1 MCRMILSWAMLLD
14 WLLSDR
20 FRFAR
25 FQVYVNYRRQPKKSM
40 KVAYTKMH
48 GTGNKI
54 LVVDQRNS
62 NALPPSP
69 EVLRELGKE
78 ATGPGFDQLM
88 WVTASDDSV
97 IAADYRVY
105 NADGSEVEQ
114 CGNGVRCVAAVLANE
129 SGHAQTFLLDSPAG
143 PIEARVDDDGL
154 VAVSMGV
161 PEFEPAAIPF
171 AADELAE
178 HYQLAVGDEQFSVCA
193 VSMGNPHCVVH
204 VDDVD
209 TAPVNELG
217 PLIERHD
224 RFPQHTNVGFA
235 RIRGRGHMDLRV
247 FERGVGETAAC
258 GTGACAAVVTGQ
270 MLGLLDDTVNVR
282 LPGGQL
288 VVSWRGGSEP
298 VWLTGNAEYI
308 SKGIIEL

>member
-14 WLLSDR
+14 WLLVDR

-25 FQVYVNYRRQPKKSM
+25 FPVYVNYRRQPKKSM

-48 GTGNKI
+48 GTGNRI
-54 LVVDQRNS
+54 LVVDQRNGS
-62 NALPPSP
+62 APAPSP
-69 EVLRELGKE
+69 ETLRELGND

-88 WVTASDDSV
+88 WVEA
-97 IAADYRVY
+97 AADSTSAAAYRVF

-114 CGNGVRCVAAVLANE
+114 CGNGVRCVAAVLADE
-129 SGHAQTFLLDSPAG
+129 GGHAQSFQLDSPAG
-143 PIEARVDDDGL
+143 PVEARVDDDGL

-171 AADELAE
+171 VAAALAE
-178 HYQLAVGDEQFSVCA
+178 RYQLAVGDEQYSICA
-193 VSMGNPHCVVH
+193 LSMGNPHCVLF

-209 TAPVNELG
+209 TACVDELG
-217 PLIERHD
+217 PLIERHE
-224 RFPQHTNVGFA
+224 RFPERANVGFA
-235 RIRGRGHMDLRV
+235 RIRDRGNMDLRV

-258 GTGACAAVVTGQ
+258 GTGACAAVVAGQ
-270 MLGLLDDTVNVR
+270 ALGLLDNPVNVR

-308 SKGIIEL
+308 SKGIMDL

>member
-1 MCRMILSWAMLLD
+1 
-14 WLLSDR
+14 
-20 FRFAR
+20 
-25 FQVYVNYRRQPKKSM
+25 M

-54 LVVDQRNS
+54 LVVDRRDS
-62 NALPPSP
+62 SVTPPSP
-69 EVLRELGKE
+69 EQLRELGNE

-88 WVTASDDSV
+88 WVYDADDPAFAAS
-97 IAADYRVY
+97 YRIF

-114 CGNGVRCVAAVLANE
+114 CGNGVRCVAAILANE
-129 SGHAQTFLLDSPAG
+129 SGHAQTFSLNSPAG

-161 PEFEPAAIPF
+161 PEFEPTAIPF
-171 AADELAE
+171 VADELAE
-178 HYQLAVGDEQFSVCA
+178 RYELAVGDERFQICA
-193 VSMGNPHCVVH
+193 VSMGNPHCVLH

-209 TAPVNELG
+209 KAPVNELG
-217 PLIERHD
+217 PLIERHE
-224 RFPQHTNVGFA
+224 RFPQLTNVGFA
-235 RIRGRGHMDLRV
+235 RISGRGNMDLRV

-258 GTGACAAVVTGQ
+258 GTGACAAVVTAQ

-308 SKGIIEL
+308 SRGIMDL